1 MLQTNYA
8 YKNEEFYNASHSK
21 KFLVTIDGNP
31 HQIYKGGLLSKD
43 IYTELKR
50 YFHHPYSDVSFEQ
63 FLTSKFGL
71 WIDTRSSQ
79 ENTLHGSGRT
89 ILGNIKLQ
97 IDKIPETTDGTLTCY
112 IFKIQDVVAHI
123 LNGSLYSI
131 EGL

>member
-1 MLQTNYA
+1 M
-8 YKNEEFYNASHSK
+8 KNFIIHRFK
-21 KFLVTIDGNP
+21 KILDKLSTADP

-79 ENTLHGSGRT
+79 ENTLAW
-89 ILGNIKLQ
+89 
-97 IDKIPETTDGTLTCY
+97 
-112 IFKIQDVVAHI
+112 VW
-123 LNGSLYSI
+123 
-131 EGL
+131 